1 MIKKQNKAIFLDR
14 DGVINV
20 DHAYVHKIE
29 DFHFIDGVFEACQQ
43 FVAMGYIIVVV
54 TNQSGIGRGY
64 YNEQQFATL
73 SDWMC
78 NEFAKHQIS
87 ISKVYYCPHH
97 PDKAIAPFKLDCN
110 CRKPN
115 PGMLYEAIEE
125 FNINVSSSVMVGD
138 KLSDIKAARAAGIK
152 TAILVG
158 SGHSL
163 SDEAKDHAD
172 NVCASLQQVPALL

>member
-1 MIKKQNKAIFLDR
+1 MSSKQKAIFLDR

-29 DFHFIDGVFEACQQ
+29 DFEFIDGVFEACQQ

-64 YNEQQFATL
+64 YNEQQFSKL

-78 NEFAKHQIS
+78 DEFAKHQVN

-97 PDKAIAPFKLDCN
+97 PDKALPQFKQECG
-110 CRKPN
+110 CRKPS
-115 PGMLYEAIEE
+115 PGMLTQAIEE
-125 FNINVSSSVMVGD
+125 FDIDVSQSIMVGD
-138 KLSDIKAARAAGIK
+138 KLSDIEAARAAGLSK
-152 TAILVG
+152 AILVE
-158 SGHSL
+158 SGQAFS
-163 SDEAKDHAD
+163 EAVKSQAD
-172 NVCASLQQVPALL
+172 LVCASLKQVPNLL